1 LAKRAY
7 IVRKLCSSIEEYE
20 AAPRERMVLDL
31 GLLAEKLKEAGFEEV
46 VVQGPHLTILVD
58 DIGVVAQVYQSGTIL
73 LQAALRDDVERAC
86 DLIYA
91 VALTENAKQAKKT
104 VECHF
109 E

>member
-1 LAKRAY
+1 MA
-7 IVRKLCSSIEEYE
+7 
-20 AAPRERMVLDL
+20 LDL

-58 DIGVVAQVYQSGTIL
+58 DIGVVAQVYQSGTIH
-73 LQAALRDDVERAC
+73 LQATLRDDVEIAC

-104 VECHF
+104 DECHF